1 MDKHVAILAIPE
13 LDEITIKEAKR
24 IFFAYREKDI
34 ISQSRFDDD
43 IWDLNN
49 ETSGYH
55 FNFEM

>member
-13 LDEITIKEAKR
+13 IDEITIKEAKR

-49 ETSGYH
+49 
-55 FNFEM
+55 